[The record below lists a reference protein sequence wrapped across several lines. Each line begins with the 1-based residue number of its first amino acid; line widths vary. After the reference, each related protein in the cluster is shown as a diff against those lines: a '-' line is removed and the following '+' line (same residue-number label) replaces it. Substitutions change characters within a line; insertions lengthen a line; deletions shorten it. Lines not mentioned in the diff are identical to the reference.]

1 MIAIS
6 DDILI
11 NRFNSGLLRGNLL
24 RTLFAFSTK
33 TKFKRLLLLNTN
45 FDSDDILFFFTT
57 ASIKWYIDNKESDL
71 VKNNCIFI
79 NMGGTVN
86 NPEKDIVINC
96 RKVYVISKSILFD
109 NYKNKKLDFLDKFP
123 DGIMSKVDSII
134 RDSKLIAPKYL
145 LKII

>member
-24 RTLFAFSTK
+24 RTLFAFPTK

-86 NPEKDIVINC
+86 NSEKDIVINC

-145 LKII
+145 SKII